1 MNNFGIKANYLLLRS
16 PALSQIE
23 QVINYADMSLN
34 TELVVL
40 KGLSK
45 CALKKKVKHK
55 IILMVE
61 LGDLREGII
70 PSKLDKM
77 VEDVLTLKGLIL
89 CGIGTN
95 LACFSGVNPTSNKMN
110 KLSLLATRLEKKFD
124 IVLDIISGG
133 NSANYNWFKSVKNV
147 GKINSLRIGESIFLG
162 REPLQR
168 TPIPQLFTD
177 VFKLI
182 TEVIESKLKP
192 SQPYGE
198 FSQNSYGE
206 IIPSENIGLIQ
217 RTILAI
223 GLQDIQI
230 SGLIPQPNLTILGA
244 SSDHLIVNNANKIH
258 KIGDTIEFDLNYSGL
273 LSVFN
278 SPYITKNIINESF
291 M

>member
-23 QVINYADMSLN
+23 QVIDYADMSLN

-40 KGLSK
+40 KELSK
-45 CALKKKVKHK
+45 CALKKNVKHK

-61 LGDLREGII
+61 LGDLREGIM
-70 PSKLDKM
+70 PAKLDKM
-77 VEDVLTLKGLIL
+77 VENVLTLKGLIL
-89 CGIGTN
+89 SGIGTN

-110 KLSLLATRLEKKFD
+110 KLSLLATHLEKKFD

-198 FSQNSYGE
+198 FSQNAHGE
-206 IIPSENIGLIQ
+206 IIKTENIGLIQ

-230 SGLIPQPNLTILGA
+230 SGLIPQPNLTILGG
-244 SSDHLIVNNANKIH
+244 SSDHLIVNSANKIH
-258 KIGDTIEFDLNYSGL
+258 KIGDTIEFNLNYSGL
-273 LSVFN
+273 LSVFS
-278 SPYITKNIINESF
+278 SPYITKNIINENST
-291 M
+291 

>member
-23 QVINYADMSLN
+23 QVIDYADISLN

-40 KGLSK
+40 KELSK
-45 CALKKKVKHK
+45 CALNKNVKHK

-77 VEDVLTLKGLIL
+77 VESVLTLKGLIL

-95 LACFSGVNPTSNKMN
+95 LACFSGVNPTANKMN
-110 KLSLLATRLEKKFD
+110 KLSLLATHLEKKFD

-133 NSANYNWFKSVKNV
+133 NSANYNWFKSVKHV

-192 SQPYGE
+192 SKPYGE
-198 FSQNSYGE
+198 FSQNTHGE
-206 IIPSENIGLIQ
+206 IVKTKNIGLIQ

-230 SGLIPQPNLTILGA
+230 SGLIPQPNLTILGG
-244 SSDHLIVNNANKIH
+244 SSDHLIVNNANKIY

-278 SPYITKNIINESF
+278 SPFITKNIINPSST
-291 M
+291 